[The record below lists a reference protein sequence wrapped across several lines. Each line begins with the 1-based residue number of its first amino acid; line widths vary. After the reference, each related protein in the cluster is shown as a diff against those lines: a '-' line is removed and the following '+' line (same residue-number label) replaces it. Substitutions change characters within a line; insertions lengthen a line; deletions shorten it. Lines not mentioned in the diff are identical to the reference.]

1 MGKFPFSQVQ
11 SKCLHTSIVGNI
23 MTTNDEYKFINDQNI
38 NNDKVLMRDFEDEN
52 KFNDEYYTE

>member
-1 MGKFPFSQVQ
+1 
-11 SKCLHTSIVGNI
+11 